1 MLAQATAGLSQIRGY
16 LEDQDAAPFPR
27 RLHIIAL
34 FTLFYVNVFE
44 QMIIWADQAEA
55 EITTWPGTAD
65 LGLTPRTRA
74 MLEDLRAR
82 VEPLAARAEATDPGP
97 RSGGRRRKG
106 RRIGGR
112 RRYVCIYSGS
122 E

>member
-1 MLAQATAGLSQIRGY
+1 MTQ
-16 LEDQDAAPFPR
+16 FPR
-27 RLHIIAL
+27 RLHINAL

-44 QMIIWADQAEA
+44 QIIIWADQAEA

-82 VEPLAARAEATDPGP
+82 VEPLAARAEATNPGP
-97 RSGGRRRKG
+97 P
-106 RRIGGR
+106 
-112 RRYVCIYSGS
+112 
-122 E
+122 